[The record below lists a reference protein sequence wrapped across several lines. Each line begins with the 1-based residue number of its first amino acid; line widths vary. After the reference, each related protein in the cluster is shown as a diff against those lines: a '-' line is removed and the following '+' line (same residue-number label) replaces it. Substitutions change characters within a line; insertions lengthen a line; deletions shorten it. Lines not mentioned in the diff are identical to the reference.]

1 MIPRILY
8 PRLVQWKNSP
18 RRKPL
23 ILQGARQVGKTALL
37 KLFGET
43 EYDTYA
49 YFNFE
54 EDRNLAPLFEG
65 KLAPAQLIEK
75 LQFYS
80 QSLIL
85 PHKTLLI
92 FDEIQLCSQALTSLK
107 YFNEQANEYH
117 IACAGSHLEL
127 ALGHQQSFPVGK
139 VNFETLYPLNF
150 QEFLRALGREQLFEA
165 LRTELNSGRISA
177 FLHADLMQLLRY
189 YLYVGGMPEAVA
201 TYAAL
206 RDPIQVR
213 SVQRDIVRAYLL
225 DFAKHAG
232 AQDIVKISRIWDSI
246 PRHLAKENKKFI
258 FTAIKTGA
266 RARDYESSLQWLLS
280 AGLITKVINTE
291 TLKVPIMAYADTE
304 SFKVYLIDV
313 GLLGSLV
320 DLQSDVIV
328 RGHEL
333 FTEFKGAMTENFIA
347 QELRAHGIEQLY
359 YWTSSAKAEV
369 DFVFERGGRVQ
380 AMEVKSGE
388 RFRIKSI
395 QSLLAQSTDVQ
406 AVVLSASNIPS
417 AEKIRNIPLYAL
429 SAYL

>member
-1 MIPRILY
+1 
-8 PRLVQWKNSP
+8 
-18 RRKPL
+18 
-23 ILQGARQVGKTALL
+23 
-37 KLFGET
+37 
-43 EYDTYA
+43 
-49 YFNFE
+49 
-54 EDRNLAPLFEG
+54 
-65 KLAPAQLIEK
+65 
-75 LQFYS
+75 
-80 QSLIL
+80 
-85 PHKTLLI
+85 
-92 FDEIQLCSQALTSLK
+92 
-107 YFNEQANEYH
+107 
-117 IACAGSHLEL
+117 
-127 ALGHQQSFPVGK
+127 
-139 VNFETLYPLNF
+139 
-150 QEFLRALGREQLFEA
+150 
-165 LRTELNSGRISA
+165 
-177 FLHADLMQLLRY
+177 
-189 YLYVGGMPEAVA
+189 
-201 TYAAL
+201 
-206 RDPIQVR
+206 
-213 SVQRDIVRAYLL
+213 
-225 DFAKHAG
+225 
-232 AQDIVKISRIWDSI
+232 
-246 PRHLAKENKKFI
+246 
-258 FTAIKTGA
+258 
-266 RARDYESSLQWLLS
+266 
-280 AGLITKVINTE
+280 
-291 TLKVPIMAYADTE
+291 MAYADTE

>member
-80 QSLIL
+80 QNLIL

>member
-1 MIPRILY
+1 
-8 PRLVQWKNSP
+8 VQWKNSP

-80 QSLIL
+80 QNLIL

>member
-1 MIPRILY
+1 
-8 PRLVQWKNSP
+8 VQWKNSP

-80 QSLIL
+80 QNLIL

-328 RGHEL
+328 RGHKL